1 MLLLLREPPAEDLE
15 DLAVEEKAPAVE
27 AHAGDHQLHKAHQG

>member
-1 MLLLLREPPAEDLE
+1 MLLLLHGPPAVALE

-27 AHAGDHQLHKAHQG
+27 AHAGDHQAHRAHRG